1 MSSLFNGAME
11 FLAAIRAQTWVW
23 VALIGFTVGTV
34 ELVSRYRDNPLRA
47 VTTFPALIYIALNVA
62 AGLIVLAILEIVRP
76 PWLFPSS
83 PTETD
88 PKEQWLYVVLTA
100 GFGAVALLRSS
111 LFKLKGPDGD
121 VAIGPSFVLDTLLAA
136 SDRGVDR
143 IVASPRGQA
152 VADLMKDVSFERAR
166 NALPTYCFALMQN
179 VAPQEQKAIADQVNA
194 LATASMHDRIRAL
207 NLGLALLNVVGERVL
222 SGAVKD
228 LGDLIKGDPPVED
241 GAASQAA
248 TAEKVAAL
256 MAGVDFDKAKIA
268 LPAYCFGLVPLG
280 SPQAQSD
287 FAQQMNVLSNSNL
300 PPRVRSLI
308 LGLILAQLV
317 SFNVLQLSVRH
328 LGSDIAREA

>member
-11 FLAAIRAQTWVW
+11 WLAALCAQTWLW
-23 VALIGFTVGTV
+23 VALIGFAVGTV

-62 AGLIVLAILEIVRP
+62 AGIIVLAVLNIVRP
-76 PWLFPSS
+76 DWLFTSGPSE
-83 PTETD
+83 TES
-88 PKEQWLYVVLTA
+88 KEQWLYLVLTA

-111 LFKLKGPDGD
+111 LFKLKGQDGD
-121 VAIGPSFVLDTLLAA
+121 VAIGPSFVLDTLLNA

-143 IVASPRGQA
+143 VVASPRGQA
-152 VADLMKDVSFERAR
+152 VAALMKDVSFERAR

-179 VAPQEQKAIADQVNA
+179 VAPQEQKVIADQVNA
-194 LATASMHDRIRAL
+194 LANASMDDRIRAL

-241 GAASQAA
+241 GAAA
-248 TAEKVAAL
+248 KVAAL
-256 MAGVDFDKAKIA
+256 MAGVDFDKARIA
-268 LPAYCFGLVPLG
+268 LPAYCFGMAPLG

-287 FAQQMNVLSNSNL
+287 FAQQLRELADSNL

-308 LGLILAQLV
+308 LGLTLAQLV
-317 SFNVLQLSVRH
+317 SFNVLQLSVQH